1 MATASLGCSACGG
14 SHAGRVL
21 RSSLNCSAAESG
33 PSVKTLRGSRARR
46 SAAAAAA
53 ASCTCSDRHQ
63 PPQMGLAAQDFAAS
77 LTLESQCNAVQMFFI
92 LGNQKKIGAGVKQE
106 FTNEM

>member
-1 MATASLGCSACGG
+1 
-14 SHAGRVL
+14 
-21 RSSLNCSAAESG
+21 
-33 PSVKTLRGSRARR
+33 
-46 SAAAAAA
+46 
-53 ASCTCSDRHQ
+53 
-63 PPQMGLAAQDFAAS
+63 MGLAAQDFAAS